1 MEVKEL
7 KSKGLKREFSITV
20 SKDDLKDKKIRK
32 LQDIASKAKIDGFRP
47 GKVPTSHIEKL
58 YGQSVMVEV
67 IEEKVSEASQ
77 NVLKERDLKAA
88 VKPDVKLDS
97 DMNDIIE
104 KNKDLVFTM
113 NCEVLPEI
121 VITDFSKIKLDKP
134 VSKPQEKDI
143 NDALEYLAKQNK
155 SYKEVSEKTKSKDGD
170 QVTIDY
176 VGKID
181 NIAFEGGTASD
192 ANLVLGSKSFI
203 DNFEEQ
209 LIGLKQGDNKLVKV
223 KFPENYQSPDLAG
236 KEATFDV
243 NIKKVSKAEE
253 SKDSDKDKKKTAADV
268 LLELD
273 GPDAD
278 AKQKVVKAKGSKNVN
293 SGIVHVLATFN
304 NTIVTISD
312 KRGNVIGWSTAGKMG
327 FRGSRKSTAY
337 AAQVVSQDACRQAMG
352 HGLKEADVKVKGPGS
367 GRESAV
373 RAVQGIGIDVK
384 SISDVT
390 PIPHNGCRP
399 KKARRV

>member
-1 MEVKEL
+1 MADEDKEIPEEV
-7 KSKGLKREFSITV
+7 
-20 SKDDLKDKKIRK
+20 
-32 LQDIASKAKIDGFRP
+32 AP
-47 GKVPTSHIEKL
+47 
-58 YGQSVMVEV
+58 
-67 IEEKVSEASQ
+67 
-77 NVLKERDLKAA
+77 
-88 VKPDVKLDS
+88 
-97 DMNDIIE
+97 
-104 KNKDLVFTM
+104 
-113 NCEVLPEI
+113 
-121 VITDFSKIKLDKP
+121 
-134 VSKPQEKDI
+134 
-143 NDALEYLAKQNK
+143 
-155 SYKEVSEKTKSKDGD
+155 
-170 QVTIDY
+170 
-176 VGKID
+176 
-181 NIAFEGGTASD
+181 
-192 ANLVLGSKSFI
+192 
-203 DNFEEQ
+203 
-209 LIGLKQGDNKLVKV
+209 
-223 KFPENYQSPDLAG
+223 
-236 KEATFDV
+236 
-243 NIKKVSKAEE
+243 KAEE
-253 SKDSDKDKKKTAADV
+253 EAAKVVEEAPKAEEEAPKAEEEAPKAEEESPKGEEESPKGEEEAPKGEEGEKEKKTRTAADV

-304 NTIVTISD
+304 NTIVTITD

-373 RAVQGIGIDVK
+373 RAVQGIGIEVK

>member
-1 MEVKEL
+1 MADEDKE
-7 KSKGLKREFSITV
+7 I
-20 SKDDLKDKKIRK
+20 
-32 LQDIASKAKIDGFRP
+32 P
-47 GKVPTSHIEKL
+47 
-58 YGQSVMVEV
+58 
-67 IEEKVSEASQ
+67 EEEA
-77 NVLKERDLKAA
+77 
-88 VKPDVKLDS
+88 P
-97 DMNDIIE
+97 
-104 KNKDLVFTM
+104 
-113 NCEVLPEI
+113 
-121 VITDFSKIKLDKP
+121 
-134 VSKPQEKDI
+134 
-143 NDALEYLAKQNK
+143 
-155 SYKEVSEKTKSKDGD
+155 
-170 QVTIDY
+170 
-176 VGKID
+176 
-181 NIAFEGGTASD
+181 
-192 ANLVLGSKSFI
+192 
-203 DNFEEQ
+203 
-209 LIGLKQGDNKLVKV
+209 
-223 KFPENYQSPDLAG
+223 
-236 KEATFDV
+236 
-243 NIKKVSKAEE
+243 KAEE
-253 SKDSDKDKKKTAADV
+253 EAAKVVEETPKAEEEAPKAEEETPKAEEEAPKAEEEAPKAEEGEKEKKTRTAADV

-304 NTIVTISD
+304 NTIVTITD

-373 RAVQGIGIDVK
+373 RAVQGIGIEVK